1 MSTQL
6 ASNIYAPLYAPFF
19 GFAGCAAAMVLS
31 CLGAAI
37 GTAKSGIGIAGIGTF
52 KPELIMKS
60 LIPVVMSG
68 ILAIYGLV
76 VAVLIAGNLS
86 PTEDYTLFNGFMHL
100 SCGLCVGFACLSSGY
115 AIGMVGDVGV
125 RKYMHEPRLFVGIVL
140 ILIFF

>member
-6 ASNIYAPLYAPFF
+6 
-19 GFAGCAAAMVLS
+19 
-31 CLGAAI
+31 
-37 GTAKSGIGIAGIGTF
+37 
-52 KPELIMKS
+52 PELIMKS

-125 RKYMHEPRLFVGIVL
+125 RKYMHQPRLFVGIVL
-140 ILIFF
+140 ILIFSEVLGLYGMIVALILNTRGSE